1 MKRTN
6 LAKKLTAMAMTGA
19 MVMSMGMT
27 AFAAGPLTV
36 TEDKVTL
43 TKEITKG
50 EDVLYPNT
58 TFSFAV
64 SPFGTPNMAIEGET
78 DPVVYGGVAGG
89 ASFAEGDDTITV
101 TPESTDLTT
110 EITLNSSVFTKPGV
124 FRYVVTE
131 TAGDYDGMAYDTDYY
146 YLDLYVVNGEEGYD
160 FDAVVASQVT
170 EEGVVSSEKS
180 DLTFTNVYTTNDLT
194 VTKIITGNQAN
205 MNEKFSFEITVNGA
219 TGEKYDTSV
228 EDIVLESGKAAT
240 VELGNNESI
249 IIYGLSAKDTFT
261 VVEKDANTDGYT
273 TTYTLDDADV
283 QADGLVDVAE
293 GTADKV
299 VEVTNDKT
307 VTTPTGIAMTFAPY
321 IVMVAFAG
329 VFAVMFLRKKR
340 EDF

>member
-6 LAKKLTAMAMTGA
+6 LAKKLTAIAMTGV

-27 AFAAGPLTV
+27 AFAAGPLEV
-36 TEDKVTL
+36 AENKITL
-43 TKEITKG
+43 TKEITRD
-50 EDVLYPNT
+50 ENVLYPST
-58 TFSFAV
+58 TFTFAV
-64 SPFGTPNMAIEGET
+64 APFGTENVAIAGET

-89 ASFAEGDDTITV
+89 AFFAEGDDTITV
-101 TPESTDLTT
+101 TPESTGLTT
-110 EITLNSSVFTKPGV
+110 EITLDSSVFTKPGV

-131 TAGDYDGMAYDTDYY
+131 TEGDYDGMAYDTDYY
-146 YLDLYVVNGEEGYD
+146 YLDLYVINGEEGYD

-180 DLTFTNVYTTNDLT
+180 DLTFTNDYTTNELT

-205 MNEKFSFEITVNGA
+205 MNEKFSFDITVNGA
-219 TGEKYDTSV
+219 VGEKYDTSV
-228 EDIVLESGKAAT
+228 EDIVLESGKSAT

-249 IIYGLSAKDTFT
+249 IIYGLSANDTFT
-261 VVEKDANTDGYT
+261 VVETDANTDGYT
-273 TTYTLDDADV
+273 TTYTLDDAAV
-283 QADGLVDVAE
+283 EADELVDVAE

>member
-1 MKRTN
+1 
-6 LAKKLTAMAMTGA
+6 
-19 MVMSMGMT
+19 
-27 AFAAGPLTV
+27 
-36 TEDKVTL
+36 
-43 TKEITKG
+43 
-50 EDVLYPNT
+50 
-58 TFSFAV
+58 
-64 SPFGTPNMAIEGET
+64 
-78 DPVVYGGVAGG
+78 
-89 ASFAEGDDTITV
+89 
-101 TPESTDLTT
+101 
-110 EITLNSSVFTKPGV
+110 
-124 FRYVVTE
+124 
-131 TAGDYDGMAYDTDYY
+131 
-146 YLDLYVVNGEEGYD
+146 
-160 FDAVVASQVT
+160 
-170 EEGVVSSEKS
+170 
-180 DLTFTNVYTTNDLT
+180 
-194 VTKIITGNQAN
+194 

-321 IVMVAFAG
+321 VVMVVFAG